1 MLSRH
6 LEVSLRLAMTLARQ
20 KSHEYL
26 TVEHLLLALLEN
38 NHAATTLKACGGDIS
53 TLRAELEAYINK
65 HTPTLDEDVEQSPQ
79 PTQSFDRIL
88 QRAIFHVQ
96 SIGGGRL
103 VEGSDILVSMF
114 SEHDTYA
121 VYLLKKQGVS
131 RLELTQYLSHGQDKA
146 DDGEAKSGISSDSRS
161 EKTSKDPLVD
171 FATNLNKRAAEGK
184 TDPLIGRASE
194 IERTAQVLCRR
205 RKNNPLLVGDPGV
218 GKTSIAEGLAWLI
231 INEKAPKPLNG
242 CVIYSLDIGSLI
254 AGTKYRGDFEKRMKS
269 LLDALRKKPNAILFI
284 DEIHMIIGAGSSMS
298 SNMDVS
304 NLIKPA
310 LANGELRCIGS
321 TTFSEY
327 RQVFE
332 KDHALSRR
340 FQKIDVKEPSIE
352 DSIDILRG
360 LKPRYEEFHNVSY
373 TDAALV
379 SAVKLSAKH
388 VHERFLPD
396 KAIDV
401 IDEAG
406 AYKRLGITPEI
417 ADTEAE
423 DALLTTLE
431 EETSSSKAK
440 SFEFAELSQ
449 DSDSAES
456 GPKSMHQAA
465 DDVDDSTNDDTSTSD
480 KVDVSKSDTSH
491 NSAEAHKSVTVIDVE
506 DIEAIVAKLARIPPK
521 SVSNDDKSLLEHL
534 DRDLKRLVFGQDEA
548 IDTLSDAIKLSRAG
562 LKSPDKPIGS
572 FMFAGPTG
580 VGKTEVSRQ
589 LANLLGVEL
598 VRFDMSEYME
608 AHTASRLIGA
618 PPGYVG
624 FDQGGLLTEKINQF
638 PHCVLLLDEIEKA
651 HPDVFNLLLQVMDH
665 GTLTDNNG
673 RVSSFKQ
680 VILIMTTNVGADSMS
695 RASMGFTHQ
704 DHSKDNSEALK
715 RVFTPEFR
723 NRLDAII
730 QFNPLDPSIV
740 VSVVDKFLVELQAQ
754 LDDKQVMLEIDDE
767 VRDYLAAKGYD
778 RLMGARPM
786 QRLIQDEIKKPLASM
801 ILFGDL
807 ADGGTVHVTLQ
818 TTEDESEQGSSTIST
833 DKADDNQPKAMDK
846 ATVNNREILLT
857 VVETHGSRNGDHSQ
871 SMPS

>member
-38 NHAATTLKACGGDIS
+38 THAANTLTACNANVS
-53 TLRAELEAYINK
+53 TLRTELEAYINK
-65 HTPTLDEDVEQSPQ
+65 HTPTVDAETEQSPQ

-121 VYLLKKQGVS
+121 VYLLKKQGIS
-131 RLELTQYLSHGQDKA
+131 RLELTQYLSHGQDKDEPSEPRA
-146 DDGEAKSGISSDSRS
+146 SMTGERRSAS
-161 EKTSKDPLVD
+161 EKTSKDPLVE
-171 FATNLNKRAAEGK
+171 FATNLNQRAAEGK

-194 IERTAQVLCRR
+194 IERAAQVLCRR
-205 RKNNPLLVGDPGV
+205 RKNNPLLVGEPGV

-231 INEKAPKPLNG
+231 INDKAPKPLNG

-269 LLDALRKKPNAILFI
+269 LLDALKNKPNAILFI

-321 TTFSEY
+321 TTFTEY

-340 FQKIDVKEPSIE
+340 FQKIDVKEPSVD

-360 LKPRYEEFHNVSY
+360 LKPRYEEFHNVEY
-373 TDAALV
+373 TDEALV
-379 SAVKLSAKH
+379 TAVQLSAKH
-388 VHERFLPD
+388 IHERFLPD

-406 AYKRLGITPEI
+406 AYKRLGVIPDADDIEAEESFI
-417 ADTEAE
+417 ADLEQDFDAQIDADTEGL
-423 DALLTTLE
+423 DGDL
-431 EETSSSKAK
+431 SSDDDNEMQDEANTAKANDRAKSSDESKAVK
-440 SFEFAELSQ
+440 AKKK
-449 DSDSAES
+449 
-456 GPKSMHQAA
+456 PPMK
-465 DDVDDSTNDDTSTSD
+465 
-480 KVDVSKSDTSH
+480 
-491 NSAEAHKSVTVIDVE
+491 IDVA

-521 SVSNDDKSLLEHL
+521 SVSSDDKSILEHL
-534 DRDLKRLVFGQDEA
+534 DRDLKHLVFGQDEA
-548 IDTLSDAIKLSRAG
+548 IETLADAIKLSRAG
-562 LKSPDKPIGS
+562 LKAPDKPIGS

-589 LANLLGVEL
+589 LAKLLGVEL

-624 FDQGGLLTEKINQF
+624 FDQGGLLTEKINQH

-673 RVSSFKQ
+673 RVAIFKQ
-680 VILIMTTNVGADSMS
+680 VIVIMTTNVGADSIS
-695 RASMGFTHQ
+695 RSSMGFTQQ
-704 DHSKDNSEALK
+704 DHSRDNTESLK

-730 QFNPLDPSIV
+730 QFNPLDTSVV
-740 VSVVDKFLVELQAQ
+740 VSVVDKFLVELQVQ
-754 LDDKQVMLEIDDE
+754 LDDKQVTLEIDDE
-767 VRDYLAAKGYD
+767 VRDYLANKGYD

-807 ADGGTVHVTLQ
+807 VNGGVVHLTL
-818 TTEDESEQGSSTIST
+818 EPEAGDE
-833 DKADDNQPKAMDK
+833 KDD
-846 ATVNNREILLT
+846 ATVKLDKNSNKSSDKGSADSRIILT
-857 VVETHGSRNGDHSQ
+857 VVETHEPHPDSESLA
-871 SMPS
+871 S

>member
-38 NHAATTLKACGGDIS
+38 TNAANTLTACNANVS
-53 TLRAELEAYINK
+53 TLRSELEAYINK
-65 HTPTLDEDVEQSPQ
+65 HTPTVDAETEQSPQ

-121 VYLLKKQGVS
+121 VYLLKKQGIS
-131 RLELTQYLSHGQDKA
+131 RLELTQYLSHGQDKDEPSEPRA
-146 DDGEAKSGISSDSRS
+146 SMTGERRSAS
-161 EKTSKDPLVD
+161 EKTSKDPLVE
-171 FATNLNKRAAEGK
+171 FATNLNQRAAEGK
-184 TDPLIGRASE
+184 TDPLIGRGPE
-194 IERTAQVLCRR
+194 IERAAQVLCRR
-205 RKNNPLLVGDPGV
+205 RKNNPLLVGEPGV

-231 INEKAPKPLNG
+231 INDKAPKPLNG

-269 LLDALRKKPNAILFI
+269 LLDALKKKPNAILFI

-321 TTFSEY
+321 TTFTEY

-340 FQKIDVKEPSIE
+340 FQKIDVKEPSVD

-360 LKPRYEEFHNVSY
+360 LKPRYEEFHNVEY
-373 TDAALV
+373 TDEALV
-379 SAVKLSAKH
+379 TAVQLSAKH
-388 VHERFLPD
+388 IHERFLPD

-406 AYKRLGITPEI
+406 AYKRLGIVADLDDIDAEESFI
-417 ADTEAE
+417 ADLEQDF
-423 DALLTTLE
+423 DAQIDADE
-431 EETSSSKAK
+431 EG
-440 SFEFAELSQ
+440 FE
-449 DSDSAES
+449 
-456 GPKSMHQAA
+456 G
-465 DDVDDSTNDDTSTSD
+465 VDDDSIDETGTVNEMQDEANAAKANDRAKADG
-480 KVDVSKSDTSH
+480 SK
-491 NSAEAHKSVTVIDVE
+491 KSNGKRAPIKIDVA

-521 SVSNDDKSLLEHL
+521 SVSSDDKSILQHL
-534 DRDLKRLVFGQDEA
+534 DRDLKHLVFGQDEA
-548 IDTLSDAIKLSRAG
+548 IETLADAIKLSRAG
-562 LKSPDKPIGS
+562 LKAPDKPIGS

-624 FDQGGLLTEKINQF
+624 YDQGGLLTEKINQH

-673 RVSSFKQ
+673 RVAIFKQ
-680 VILIMTTNVGADSMS
+680 VIVIMTTNVGADSIS
-695 RASMGFTHQ
+695 RSSMGFTQQ
-704 DHSKDNSEALK
+704 DHSRDNTEALK

-730 QFNPLDPSIV
+730 QFNPLDTSVV
-740 VSVVDKFLVELQAQ
+740 VSVVDKFLVELQVQ
-754 LDDKQVMLEIDDE
+754 LDDKQVTLEIDDE
-767 VRDYLAAKGYD
+767 VRDYLADKGYD

-807 ADGGTVHVTLQ
+807 VNGGVVHLTLEPEDAKDQDGNAVKLEKGS
-818 TTEDESEQGSSTIST
+818 DKGSSDSRI
-833 DKADDNQPKAMDK
+833 
-846 ATVNNREILLT
+846 ILT
-857 VVETHGSRNGDHSQ
+857 VVETHEPHPDSESLA
-871 SMPS
+871 S

>member
-38 NHAATTLKACGGDIS
+38 TNAANTLTACNANVS
-53 TLRAELEAYINK
+53 TLRSELEAYINK
-65 HTPTLDEDVEQSPQ
+65 HTPTVDADSEQSPQ

-121 VYLLKKQGVS
+121 VYLLKKQGIS
-131 RLELTQYLSHGQDKA
+131 RLELTQYLSHGQDKDEPSEPRA
-146 DDGEAKSGISSDSRS
+146 SMTGERRSAS
-161 EKTSKDPLVD
+161 EKTSKDPLVE
-171 FATNLNKRAAEGK
+171 FATNLNQRAAEGK
-184 TDPLIGRASE
+184 TDPLIGRGPE
-194 IERTAQVLCRR
+194 IERAAQVLCRR
-205 RKNNPLLVGDPGV
+205 RKNNPLLVGEPGV

-231 INEKAPKPLNG
+231 INDKAPKPLNG

-269 LLDALRKKPNAILFI
+269 LLDALKKKPNAILFI

-321 TTFSEY
+321 TTFTEY

-340 FQKIDVKEPSIE
+340 FQKIDVKEPSVD

-360 LKPRYEEFHNVSY
+360 LKPRYEEFHNVDY
-373 TDAALV
+373 TDEALV
-379 SAVKLSAKH
+379 TAVQLSAKH
-388 VHERFLPD
+388 IHERFLPD

-406 AYKRLGITPEI
+406 AYKRLGIVADLDDIDAEESFI
-417 ADTEAE
+417 ANLEQDF
-423 DALLTTLE
+423 DAQIDADE
-431 EETSSSKAK
+431 EGLGGGADDDSLDETSTANEMQEEANTAK
-440 SFEFAELSQ
+440 
-449 DSDSAES
+449 
-456 GPKSMHQAA
+456 A
-465 DDVDDSTNDDTSTSD
+465 DDKANG
-480 KVDVSKSDTSH
+480 SK
-491 NSAEAHKSVTVIDVE
+491 KSKGKRAPIKIDVA
-506 DIEAIVAKLARIPPK
+506 DIEAIIAKLARIPPK
-521 SVSNDDKSLLEHL
+521 SVSSDDKSILEHL
-534 DRDLKRLVFGQDEA
+534 DRDLKHLVFGQDEA
-548 IDTLSDAIKLSRAG
+548 IETLADAIKLSRAG
-562 LKSPDKPIGS
+562 LKAPDKPIGS

-624 FDQGGLLTEKINQF
+624 YDQGGLLTEKINQH

-673 RVSSFKQ
+673 RVAIFKQ
-680 VILIMTTNVGADSMS
+680 VIVIMTTNVGAESIS
-695 RASMGFTHQ
+695 RSSMGFTQQ
-704 DHSKDNSEALK
+704 DHSRDNTEALK

-730 QFNPLDPSIV
+730 QFNALDTSVV
-740 VSVVDKFLVELQAQ
+740 VSVVDKFLVELQVQ
-754 LDDKQVMLEIDDE
+754 LDDKQVTLEIDDE
-767 VRDYLAAKGYD
+767 VRDYLAEKGYD

-807 ADGGTVHVTLQ
+807 VNGGIVHLSLEPKEANEQDGDTVKLDKNGGKSSDKGSAD
-818 TTEDESEQGSSTIST
+818 SRI
-833 DKADDNQPKAMDK
+833 
-846 ATVNNREILLT
+846 ILT
-857 VVETHGSRNGDHSQ
+857 VVETHEPHPDSESLA
-871 SMPS
+871 S

>member
-38 NHAATTLKACGGDIS
+38 TNAANTLTACNANVS
-53 TLRAELEAYINK
+53 TLRSELEAYINK
-65 HTPTLDEDVEQSPQ
+65 HTPTVDADSEQSPQ

-121 VYLLKKQGVS
+121 VYLLKKQGIS
-131 RLELTQYLSHGQDKA
+131 RLELTQYLSHGQDKDEPSEPRA
-146 DDGEAKSGISSDSRS
+146 SMTGERRSAS
-161 EKTSKDPLVD
+161 EKTSKDPLVE
-171 FATNLNKRAAEGK
+171 FATNLNQRAAEGK
-184 TDPLIGRASE
+184 TDPLIGRGPE
-194 IERTAQVLCRR
+194 IERAAQVLCRR
-205 RKNNPLLVGDPGV
+205 RKNNPLLVGEPGV

-231 INEKAPKPLNG
+231 INDKAPKPLNG

-269 LLDALRKKPNAILFI
+269 LLDALKKKPNAILFI

-321 TTFSEY
+321 TTFTEY

-340 FQKIDVKEPSIE
+340 FQKIDVKEPSVD

-360 LKPRYEEFHNVSY
+360 LKPRYEEFHNVEY
-373 TDAALV
+373 TDEALV
-379 SAVKLSAKH
+379 TAVQLSAKH
-388 VHERFLPD
+388 IHERFLPD

-406 AYKRLGITPEI
+406 AYKRLGIVADLDDIDAEESFI
-417 ADTEAE
+417 ANLEQDF
-423 DALLTTLE
+423 DAQIDADE
-431 EETSSSKAK
+431 EG
-440 SFEFAELSQ
+440 LGG
-449 DSDSAES
+449 D
-456 GPKSMHQAA
+456 A
-465 DDVDDSTNDDTSTSD
+465 DDDSLDETRTANEMQEEANTAKADDKANG
-480 KVDVSKSDTSH
+480 SK
-491 NSAEAHKSVTVIDVE
+491 KSKGKRAPIKIDVA
-506 DIEAIVAKLARIPPK
+506 DIEAIIAKLARIPPK
-521 SVSNDDKSLLEHL
+521 SVSSDDKSILEHL
-534 DRDLKRLVFGQDEA
+534 DRDLKHLVFGQDEA
-548 IDTLSDAIKLSRAG
+548 IETLADAIKLSRAG
-562 LKSPDKPIGS
+562 LKAPDKPIGS
-572 FMFAGPTG
+572 FMFAGPKG

-624 FDQGGLLTEKINQF
+624 YDQGGLLTEKINQH

-673 RVSSFKQ
+673 RVAIFKQ
-680 VILIMTTNVGADSMS
+680 VIVIMTTNVGAESIS
-695 RASMGFTHQ
+695 RSSMGFTQQ
-704 DHSKDNSEALK
+704 DHSRDNTEALK

-730 QFNPLDPSIV
+730 QFNALDTSVV
-740 VSVVDKFLVELQAQ
+740 VSVVDKFLVELQVQ
-754 LDDKQVMLEIDDE
+754 LDDKQVTLEIDDE
-767 VRDYLAAKGYD
+767 VRDYLAEKGYD

-807 ADGGTVHVTLQ
+807 VNGGIVHLSLEPKEANEQDDDTVKLDKNGGKSSDKGSAD
-818 TTEDESEQGSSTIST
+818 SRI
-833 DKADDNQPKAMDK
+833 
-846 ATVNNREILLT
+846 ILT
-857 VVETHGSRNGDHSQ
+857 VVETHEPHPDSESLA
-871 SMPS
+871 S

>member
-38 NHAATTLKACGGDIS
+38 THAANTLTACNANVS
-53 TLRAELEAYINK
+53 TLRTELEAYINK
-65 HTPTLDEDVEQSPQ
+65 HTPTVDADTEQSPQ

-121 VYLLKKQGVS
+121 VYLLKKQGIS
-131 RLELTQYLSHGQDKA
+131 RLELTQYLSHGQDKDEPSEPRA
-146 DDGEAKSGISSDSRS
+146 SMTGERRSAS
-161 EKTSKDPLVD
+161 EKTSKDPLVE
-171 FATNLNKRAAEGK
+171 FATNLNQRAAEGK
-184 TDPLIGRASE
+184 TDPLIGRGPE
-194 IERTAQVLCRR
+194 IERAAQVLCRR
-205 RKNNPLLVGDPGV
+205 RKNNPLLVGEPGV

-231 INEKAPKPLNG
+231 INDKAPKPLNG

-269 LLDALRKKPNAILFI
+269 LLDALKKKPNAILFI

-321 TTFSEY
+321 TTFTEY

-340 FQKIDVKEPSIE
+340 FQKIDVKEPSV
-352 DSIDILRG
+352 DDTIDILRG
-360 LKPRYEEFHNVSY
+360 LKPRYEEFHNVEY
-373 TDAALV
+373 TDEALV
-379 SAVKLSAKH
+379 TAVQLSAKH
-388 VHERFLPD
+388 IHERFLPD

-406 AYKRLGITPEI
+406 AYKRLGVIPDADDIDAEEIFI
-417 ADTEAE
+417 ADIEQDFDAQIDADVEGLDGDTYSDSEMQDEAE
-423 DALLTTLE
+423 TAKANDR
-431 EETSSSKAK
+431 AK
-440 SFEFAELSQ
+440 SFSE
-449 DSDSAES
+449 
-456 GPKSMHQAA
+456 
-465 DDVDDSTNDDTSTSD
+465 
-480 KVDVSKSDTSH
+480 SKS
-491 NSAEAHKSVTVIDVE
+491 AKAKKKPPMKIDVA

-521 SVSNDDKSLLEHL
+521 SVSSDDKSILQHL
-534 DRDLKRLVFGQDEA
+534 DRDLKHLVFGQDEA
-548 IDTLSDAIKLSRAG
+548 IETLADAIKLSRAG
-562 LKSPDKPIGS
+562 LKAPDKPIGS

-624 FDQGGLLTEKINQF
+624 YDQGGLLTEKINQH

-673 RVSSFKQ
+673 RVAIFKQ
-680 VILIMTTNVGADSMS
+680 VIVIMTTNVGADSIS
-695 RASMGFTHQ
+695 RSSMGFTQQ
-704 DHSKDNSEALK
+704 DHSRDNTESLK

-730 QFNPLDPSIV
+730 QFNPLDTSVV
-740 VSVVDKFLVELQAQ
+740 VSVVDKFLVELQVQ
-754 LDDKQVMLEIDDE
+754 LDDKQVTLEIDDE
-767 VRDYLAAKGYD
+767 VRDYLAHKGYD

-786 QRLIQDEIKKPLASM
+786 QRLIQDEIKKSLASM

-807 ADGGTVHVTLQ
+807 VNGGVVHLTLEPEANDEQDGDSVKLDKYSGKT
-818 TTEDESEQGSSTIST
+818 DYKST
-833 DKADDNQPKAMDK
+833 DKGSADS
-846 ATVNNREILLT
+846 RIILT
-857 VVETHGSRNGDHSQ
+857 VVETHEPHPDSESLA
-871 SMPS
+871 S

>member
-38 NHAATTLKACGGDIS
+38 THAANTLTACNANVS
-53 TLRAELEAYINK
+53 NLRSELEAYINK
-65 HTPTLDEDVEQSPQ
+65 HTPTVDADTEQSPQ

-121 VYLLKKQGVS
+121 VYLLKKQGIS
-131 RLELTQYLSHGQDKA
+131 RLELTQYLSHGQDKDEPA
-146 DDGEAKSGISSDSRS
+146 EPRASVTGERRSAS
-161 EKTSKDPLVD
+161 EKTSKDPLVE
-171 FATNLNKRAAEGK
+171 FASNLNQRAAEGK
-184 TDPLIGRASE
+184 TDPLIGRGPE
-194 IERTAQVLCRR
+194 IERAAQVLCRR
-205 RKNNPLLVGDPGV
+205 RKNNPLLVGEPGV

-231 INEKAPKPLNG
+231 INDKAPKPLNG

-269 LLDALRKKPNAILFI
+269 LLDALKNKPNAILFI

-310 LANGELRCIGS
+310 LANGELRCVGS
-321 TTFSEY
+321 TTFTEY

-340 FQKIDVKEPSIE
+340 FQKIDVKEPSIDE
-352 DSIDILRG
+352 SIDILRG
-360 LKPRYEEFHNVSY
+360 LKPRYEEFHNVEY
-373 TDAALV
+373 TDAALI
-379 SAVKLSAKH
+379 SAVQLSSKH
-388 VHERFLPD
+388 IHERFLPD

-406 AYKRLGITPEI
+406 AYKRLGVIPDADDINAEEGLI
-417 ADTEAE
+417 AGLEQDFDEQIYSDINELDDTDNEMQDEAAAAKAS
-423 DALLTTLE
+423 DK
-431 EETSSSKAK
+431 SKADNLQK
-440 SFEFAELSQ
+440 
-449 DSDSAES
+449 
-456 GPKSMHQAA
+456 PKKKKPPM
-465 DDVDDSTNDDTSTSD
+465 
-480 KVDVSKSDTSH
+480 K
-491 NSAEAHKSVTVIDVE
+491 IDVA

-521 SVSNDDKSLLEHL
+521 SISSDDKSVLEHL

-548 IDTLSDAIKLSRAG
+548 IATLADAIKLSRAG
-562 LKSPDKPIGS
+562 LKAPEKPIGS

-589 LANLLGVEL
+589 LASLLGVEL

-624 FDQGGLLTEKINQF
+624 FDQGGLLTEKINQH
-638 PHCVLLLDEIEKA
+638 PHCVLLFDEIEKA

-673 RVSSFKQ
+673 RVASFKQ
-680 VILIMTTNVGADSMS
+680 VIVIMTTNVGADSIS
-695 RASMGFTHQ
+695 RSSMGFTQQ
-704 DHSKDNSEALK
+704 DHSRDNNESLK
-715 RVFTPEFR
+715 RVFSPEFR

-730 QFNPLDPSIV
+730 QFNPLDTSIV
-740 VSVVDKFLVELQAQ
+740 ISVVDKFLVELQVQ
-754 LDDKQVMLEIDDE
+754 LDDKQVTLEIDDE
-767 VRDYLAAKGYD
+767 VRDYLAEKGYD

-786 QRLIQDEIKKPLASM
+786 QRLIQDEIKKPLAGM

-807 ADGGTVHVTLQ
+807 VNGGVVHLTLEPKEDNTDGISIEKTTAASAQRSNMQSDKGSAD
-818 TTEDESEQGSSTIST
+818 SRI
-833 DKADDNQPKAMDK
+833 
-846 ATVNNREILLT
+846 ILT
-857 VVETHGSRNGDHSQ
+857 VVETYEPRSDSE
-871 SMPS
+871 SVAS

>member
-38 NHAATTLKACGGDIS
+38 THAANTLTACNANVS
-53 TLRAELEAYINK
+53 TLRTELEAYINK
-65 HTPTLDEDVEQSPQ
+65 HTPTVDADTEQSPQ

-121 VYLLKKQGVS
+121 VYLLKKQGIS
-131 RLELTQYLSHGQDKA
+131 RLELTQYLSHGQDKDERSEPRA
-146 DDGEAKSGISSDSRS
+146 SMTGERRSVS
-161 EKTSKDPLVD
+161 EKTSKDPLVE
-171 FATNLNKRAAEGK
+171 FATNLNQRAAEGK

-194 IERTAQVLCRR
+194 IERAAQVLCRR
-205 RKNNPLLVGDPGV
+205 RKNNPLLVGEPGV

-231 INEKAPKPLNG
+231 INDRAPKPLNG

-269 LLDALRKKPNAILFI
+269 LLDALKKKPNAILFI

-321 TTFSEY
+321 TTFTEY

-340 FQKIDVKEPSIE
+340 FQKIDVKEPSVD

-360 LKPRYEEFHNVSY
+360 LKPRYEEFHNVEY
-373 TDAALV
+373 TDEALV
-379 SAVKLSAKH
+379 SAVQLSAKH
-388 VHERFLPD
+388 IHERFLPD

-406 AYKRLGITPEI
+406 AYKRLGVIPDAADIDAEESFI
-417 ADTEAE
+417 ADIEQ
-423 DALLTTLE
+423 D
-431 EETSSSKAK
+431 
-440 SFEFAELSQ
+440 FDSQ
-449 DSDSAES
+449 IDSDE
-456 GPKSMHQAA
+456 GFDTDNEGVDNEMKSEA
-465 DDVDDSTNDDTSTSD
+465 DTAKANDRAQSSD
-480 KVDVSKSDTSH
+480 KIKTSKS
-491 NSAEAHKSVTVIDVE
+491 KKKPPIKIDVA
-506 DIEAIVAKLARIPPK
+506 DIEAIIAKLARIPPK
-521 SVSNDDKSLLEHL
+521 SVSSDDKSILEHL
-534 DRDLKRLVFGQDEA
+534 DRDLKHLVFGQDEA
-548 IDTLSDAIKLSRAG
+548 IETLADAIKLSRAG
-562 LKSPDKPIGS
+562 LKAPDKPIGS

-624 FDQGGLLTEKINQF
+624 YDQGGLLTEKINQY

-673 RVSSFKQ
+673 RVAIFKQ
-680 VILIMTTNVGADSMS
+680 VIVIMTTNVGADSIS
-695 RASMGFTHQ
+695 RSSMGFTQQ
-704 DHSKDNSEALK
+704 DHSRDNTEALK

-730 QFNPLDPSIV
+730 QFNPLDTSVV
-740 VSVVDKFLVELQAQ
+740 VSVVDKFLVELQVQ
-754 LDDKQVMLEIDDE
+754 LDDKQVTLEIDDE
-767 VRDYLAAKGYD
+767 VRDYLANKGYD

-807 ADGGTVHVTLQ
+807 VNGGVVHLTLEPEA
-818 TTEDESEQGSSTIST
+818 TDSKDEAAVKLSKNSDKGSASSRI
-833 DKADDNQPKAMDK
+833 
-846 ATVNNREILLT
+846 VLT
-857 VVETHGSRNGDHSQ
+857 VVETHEPHPDSESLA
-871 SMPS
+871 S

>member
-38 NHAATTLKACGGDIS
+38 TNAANTLTACNANVS
-53 TLRAELEAYINK
+53 TLRSELEAYINK
-65 HTPTLDEDVEQSPQ
+65 HTPTVDADSEQSPQ

-121 VYLLKKQGVS
+121 VYLLKKQGIS
-131 RLELTQYLSHGQDKA
+131 RLELTQYLSHGQDKDEPSEPRA
-146 DDGEAKSGISSDSRS
+146 SMTGERRSAS
-161 EKTSKDPLVD
+161 EKTSKDPPVD
-171 FATNLNKRAAEGK
+171 SATNQNQRAAEGK
-184 TDPLIGRASE
+184 TDPLIGRGPE
-194 IERTAQVLCRR
+194 IERAAQVLCRR
-205 RKNNPLLVGDPGV
+205 RKNNPLLVGEPGV

-231 INEKAPKPLNG
+231 INDKAPKPLNG

-269 LLDALRKKPNAILFI
+269 LLDALKKKPNAILFI

-321 TTFSEY
+321 TTFTEY

-340 FQKIDVKEPSIE
+340 FQKIDVKEPSVD

-360 LKPRYEEFHNVSY
+360 LKPRYEEFHNVEY
-373 TDAALV
+373 TDEALV
-379 SAVKLSAKH
+379 TAVQLSAKH
-388 VHERFLPD
+388 IHERFLPD

-406 AYKRLGITPEI
+406 AYKRLGIVADLDDIDAEESFI
-417 ADTEAE
+417 ANLEQDF
-423 DALLTTLE
+423 DAQIDADE
-431 EETSSSKAK
+431 EGLGGDADDDSLDETSTANEMQEEANMAKANDKANGSKK
-440 SFEFAELSQ
+440 SKGKRA
-449 DSDSAES
+449 
-456 GPKSMHQAA
+456 PIK
-465 DDVDDSTNDDTSTSD
+465 
-480 KVDVSKSDTSH
+480 
-491 NSAEAHKSVTVIDVE
+491 IDVA
-506 DIEAIVAKLARIPPK
+506 DIEAIIAKLARIPPK
-521 SVSNDDKSLLEHL
+521 SVSSDDKSILEHL
-534 DRDLKRLVFGQDEA
+534 DRDLKHLVFGQDEA
-548 IDTLSDAIKLSRAG
+548 IETLADAIKLSRAG
-562 LKSPDKPIGS
+562 LKAPDKPIGS

-624 FDQGGLLTEKINQF
+624 YDQGGLLTEKINQH
-638 PHCVLLLDEIEKA
+638 PHCLLLLDEIEKA

-673 RVSSFKQ
+673 RVAIFKQ
-680 VILIMTTNVGADSMS
+680 VIVIMTTNVGAESIS
-695 RASMGFTHQ
+695 RSSMGFTQQ
-704 DHSKDNSEALK
+704 DHSRDNTEALK

-730 QFNPLDPSIV
+730 QFNALDTSVV
-740 VSVVDKFLVELQAQ
+740 VSVVDKFLVELQVQ
-754 LDDKQVMLEIDDE
+754 LDDKQVTLEIDDE
-767 VRDYLAAKGYD
+767 VRDYLAEKGYD

-807 ADGGTVHVTLQ
+807 VNGGIVHLSLEPKEANEQDDDTVKLDKNGGKSSDKGSAD
-818 TTEDESEQGSSTIST
+818 SRI
-833 DKADDNQPKAMDK
+833 
-846 ATVNNREILLT
+846 ILT
-857 VVETHGSRNGDHSQ
+857 VVETHEPHPDSESLA
-871 SMPS
+871 S

>member
-38 NHAATTLKACGGDIS
+38 THAANTLTACNANVS
-53 TLRAELEAYINK
+53 TLRTELEAYINK
-65 HTPTLDEDVEQSPQ
+65 HTPTVDADTEQSPQ

-121 VYLLKKQGVS
+121 VYLLKKQGIS
-131 RLELTQYLSHGQDKA
+131 RLELTQYLSHGQDKEEPSEPRA
-146 DDGEAKSGISSDSRS
+146 SMTGERRGAS
-161 EKTSKDPLVD
+161 EKTSKDPLVEY
-171 FATNLNKRAAEGK
+171 ATNLNQRAAEGK

-194 IERTAQVLCRR
+194 IERAAQVLCRR
-205 RKNNPLLVGDPGV
+205 RKNNPLLVGEPGV

-231 INEKAPKPLNG
+231 INDKAPKPLNG

-269 LLDALRKKPNAILFI
+269 LLDALKKKPNAILFI

-321 TTFSEY
+321 TTFTEY

-340 FQKIDVKEPSIE
+340 FQKIDVKEPSVD

-360 LKPRYEEFHNVSY
+360 LKLRYEEFHNVEY
-373 TDAALV
+373 TDEALV
-379 SAVKLSAKH
+379 TAVQLSAKH
-388 VHERFLPD
+388 IHERFLPD

-406 AYKRLGITPEI
+406 AYKRLGVIP
-417 ADTEAE
+417 
-423 DALLTTLE
+423 
-431 EETSSSKAK
+431 
-440 SFEFAELSQ
+440 
-449 DSDSAES
+449 
-456 GPKSMHQAA
+456 
-465 DDVDDSTNDDTSTSD
+465 DVDDIEAEESFIADIEQDFDAQIDADEDLDNDTDNDAVDNEMQDEADTAKANDRAKSSD
-480 KVDVSKSDTSH
+480 DAKAVKG
-491 NSAEAHKSVTVIDVE
+491 KKKPPMKIDVA

-521 SVSNDDKSLLEHL
+521 SVSSDDKSILEHL
-534 DRDLKRLVFGQDEA
+534 DRDLKHLVFGQDEA
-548 IDTLSDAIKLSRAG
+548 IETLADAIKLSRAG
-562 LKSPDKPIGS
+562 LKAPDKPIGS

-624 FDQGGLLTEKINQF
+624 YDQGGLLTEKINQH

-673 RVSSFKQ
+673 RVAIFKQ
-680 VILIMTTNVGADSMS
+680 VIVIMTTNVGADSIS
-695 RASMGFTHQ
+695 RSSMGFTQQ
-704 DHSKDNSEALK
+704 DHSRDNTESLK

-730 QFNPLDPSIV
+730 QFNPLDTSVV
-740 VSVVDKFLVELQAQ
+740 VSVVDKFLVELQVQ
-754 LDDKQVMLEIDDE
+754 LDDKQVTLEIDDD
-767 VRDYLAAKGYD
+767 VRDYLAEKGYD

-807 ADGGTVHVTLQ
+807 VNGGVVHLTLEPEASDSKDDATVSLNKSSSKSS
-818 TTEDESEQGSSTIST
+818 DKGSSDSRI
-833 DKADDNQPKAMDK
+833 
-846 ATVNNREILLT
+846 VLT
-857 VVETHGSRNGDHSQ
+857 VVETHAPHPDSESLA
-871 SMPS
+871 S

>member
-38 NHAATTLKACGGDIS
+38 THAANTLTACNANIAS
-53 TLRAELEAYINK
+53 LRTELESYINK
-65 HTPTLDEDVEQSPQ
+65 HTPTVDIDTEQSPQ

-121 VYLLKKQGVS
+121 VYLLKKQGIS
-131 RLELTQYLSHGQDKA
+131 RLELTQYLSHGQDKDEPSESRA
-146 DDGEAKSGISSDSRS
+146 SMTGERRNMS
-161 EKTSKDPLVD
+161 EKTSKDPLVE
-171 FATNLNKRAAEGK
+171 FASNLNQRAAEGK
-184 TDPLIGRASE
+184 TDPLIGRGPE
-194 IERTAQVLCRR
+194 IERAAQVLCRR
-205 RKNNPLLVGDPGV
+205 RKNNPLLVGEPGV

-231 INEKAPKPLNG
+231 INDKAPKPLSG
-242 CVIYSLDIGSLI
+242 CVIYSLDIGALI

-269 LLDALRKKPNAILFI
+269 LLEALKNKPNAILFI

-310 LANGELRCIGS
+310 LANGELRCVGS
-321 TTFSEY
+321 TTFTEY

-340 FQKIDVKEPSIE
+340 FQKIDVKEPSIDE
-352 DSIDILRG
+352 SIDILRG
-360 LKPRYEEFHNVSY
+360 LKPRYEEFHNVEY
-373 TDAALV
+373 TDDALI
-379 SAVKLSAKH
+379 SAVQLSSKH
-388 VHERFLPD
+388 IHERFLPD

-406 AYKRLGITPEI
+406 AYKRLGIIPDADDINAEDSLI
-417 ADTEAE
+417 ADLEHALEADDIDSDTDNE
-423 DALLTTLE
+423 MQQEAAAKADDESNSDEAPK
-431 EETSSSKAK
+431 KAK
-440 SFEFAELSQ
+440 Q
-449 DSDSAES
+449 KK
-456 GPKSMHQAA
+456 PPMK
-465 DDVDDSTNDDTSTSD
+465 
-480 KVDVSKSDTSH
+480 
-491 NSAEAHKSVTVIDVE
+491 IDVA
-506 DIEAIVAKLARIPPK
+506 DIEAIIAKLARIPPK
-521 SVSNDDKSLLEHL
+521 SVSSDDKGVLEHL

-548 IDTLSDAIKLSRAG
+548 IATLADAIKLSRAG
-562 LKSPDKPIGS
+562 LKAPEKPIGS

-589 LANLLGVEL
+589 LASLLGVEL

-624 FDQGGLLTEKINQF
+624 YDQGGLLTEKINQH
-638 PHCVLLLDEIEKA
+638 PHCVLLFDEIEKA

-673 RVSSFKQ
+673 RIASFKQ
-680 VILIMTTNVGADSMS
+680 VIIIMTTNVGAESIS
-695 RASMGFTHQ
+695 RSSMGFTEQ
-704 DHSKDNSEALK
+704 DHSRDNNESLK
-715 RVFTPEFR
+715 RVFSPEFR

-730 QFNPLDPSIV
+730 QFNPLDTSIV
-740 VSVVDKFLVELQAQ
+740 VSVVDKFLVELQVQ
-754 LDDKQVMLEIDDE
+754 LDDKQVTLEIDDD
-767 VRDYLAAKGYD
+767 VREYLADKGYD

-786 QRLIQDEIKKPLASM
+786 QRLIQDEIKKPLANM

-807 ADGGTVHVTLQ
+807 VHGGVVHLTLEP
-818 TTEDESEQGSSTIST
+818 TDTDTDSVSIDKAASSTSVTTTT
-833 DKADDNQPKAMDK
+833 DKGSADS
-846 ATVNNREILLT
+846 RIILT
-857 VVETHGSRNGDHSQ
+857 VVETHEPHPDSESLA
-871 SMPS
+871 S

>member
-38 NHAATTLKACGGDIS
+38 TNAANTLTACNANVS
-53 TLRAELEAYINK
+53 TLRSELEAYINK
-65 HTPTLDEDVEQSPQ
+65 HTPTVDPDTEQSPQ

-121 VYLLKKQGVS
+121 VYLLKKQGIS
-131 RLELTQYLSHGQDKA
+131 RLELTQYLSHGQDKDEPSEPRA
-146 DDGEAKSGISSDSRS
+146 SMTGERRSAS
-161 EKTSKDPLVD
+161 EKTSKDPLVE
-171 FATNLNKRAAEGK
+171 FATNLNQRAAEGK
-184 TDPLIGRASE
+184 TDPLIGRGPE
-194 IERTAQVLCRR
+194 IERAAQVLCRR
-205 RKNNPLLVGDPGV
+205 RKNNPLLVGEPGV

-231 INEKAPKPLNG
+231 INDKAPKPLNG

-269 LLDALRKKPNAILFI
+269 LLDALKKKPNAILFI

-310 LANGELRCIGS
+310 LSNGELRCIGS
-321 TTFSEY
+321 TTFTEY

-340 FQKIDVKEPSIE
+340 FQKIDVKEPSV
-352 DSIDILRG
+352 DDTIDILRG
-360 LKPRYEEFHNVSY
+360 LKTRYEEFHNVEY
-373 TDAALV
+373 TDEALV
-379 SAVKLSAKH
+379 TAVQLSAKH
-388 VHERFLPD
+388 IHERFLPD

-406 AYKRLGITPEI
+406 AYKRLGIVADLDDIDAEESFI
-417 ADTEAE
+417 ADLEQDF
-423 DALLTTLE
+423 DAQIDADE
-431 EETSSSKAK
+431 EG
-440 SFEFAELSQ
+440 L
-449 DSDSAES
+449 D
-456 GPKSMHQAA
+456 A
-465 DDVDDSTNDDTSTSD
+465 DNDDIDD
-480 KVDVSKSDTSH
+480 KDTFNEMQDEVKVAKANDRANAEGSK
-491 NSAEAHKSVTVIDVE
+491 KSKVKRAPIKIDVA

-521 SVSNDDKSLLEHL
+521 SVSSDDKSILQHL
-534 DRDLKRLVFGQDEA
+534 DRDLKHLVFGQDEA
-548 IDTLSDAIKLSRAG
+548 IATLADAIKLSRAG
-562 LKSPDKPIGS
+562 LKAPDKPIGS

-624 FDQGGLLTEKINQF
+624 FDQGGLLTEKINQH
-638 PHCVLLLDEIEKA
+638 PHCVLLFDEIEKA

-673 RVSSFKQ
+673 RVAIFKQ
-680 VILIMTTNVGADSMS
+680 VIVIMTTNVGADSIS
-695 RASMGFTHQ
+695 RSSMGFTQQ
-704 DHSKDNSEALK
+704 DHSRDNTESLK

-730 QFNPLDPSIV
+730 QFNPLDTSVV
-740 VSVVDKFLVELQAQ
+740 VSVVDKFLVELQVQ
-754 LDDKQVMLEIDDE
+754 LDDKQVTLEIDDE
-767 VRDYLAAKGYD
+767 VRDYLADKGYD

-786 QRLIQDEIKKPLASM
+786 QRLIQDEIKKPLAGM

-807 ADGGTVHVTLQ
+807 VNGGVVHLTLEPEDAKDKDGNSVKLEKSSSKGSDKGSAD
-818 TTEDESEQGSSTIST
+818 SRI
-833 DKADDNQPKAMDK
+833 
-846 ATVNNREILLT
+846 ILT
-857 VVETHGSRNGDHSQ
+857 VVETHEPHPDSESLA
-871 SMPS
+871 S

>member
-38 NHAATTLKACGGDIS
+38 TNAANTLTACNANVS
-53 TLRAELEAYINK
+53 TLRSELEAYVNK
-65 HTPTLDEDVEQSPQ
+65 HTPTVDADSEQSPQ

-121 VYLLKKQGVS
+121 VYLLKKQGIS
-131 RLELTQYLSHGQDKA
+131 RLELTQYLSHGQDKDEPSEPRA
-146 DDGEAKSGISSDSRS
+146 SMTGERRSAS
-161 EKTSKDPLVD
+161 EKTSKDPLVE
-171 FATNLNKRAAEGK
+171 FATNLNQRAAEGK
-184 TDPLIGRASE
+184 TDPLIGRGPE
-194 IERTAQVLCRR
+194 IERAAQVLCRR
-205 RKNNPLLVGDPGV
+205 RKNNPLLVGEPGV

-231 INEKAPKPLNG
+231 INDKAPKPLNG

-269 LLDALRKKPNAILFI
+269 LLDALKKKPNAILFI

-321 TTFSEY
+321 TTFTEY

-340 FQKIDVKEPSIE
+340 FQKIDVKEPSVD

-360 LKPRYEEFHNVSY
+360 LKPRYEEFHNVEY
-373 TDAALV
+373 TDEALV
-379 SAVKLSAKH
+379 TAVQLSAKH
-388 VHERFLPD
+388 IHERFLPD

-406 AYKRLGITPEI
+406 AYKRLGIVADLDDIDAEESFI
-417 ADTEAE
+417 ANLEQDF
-423 DALLTTLE
+423 DAQIDADE
-431 EETSSSKAK
+431 EG
-440 SFEFAELSQ
+440 LGG
-449 DSDSAES
+449 D
-456 GPKSMHQAA
+456 A
-465 DDVDDSTNDDTSTSD
+465 DDDSLDETRTANEMQEEANMAKAND
-480 KVDVSKSDTSH
+480 KANGSK
-491 NSAEAHKSVTVIDVE
+491 KSKGKRAPIKIDVA
-506 DIEAIVAKLARIPPK
+506 DIEAIIAKLARIPPK
-521 SVSNDDKSLLEHL
+521 SVSSDDKSILEHL
-534 DRDLKRLVFGQDEA
+534 DRDLKHLVFGQDEA
-548 IDTLSDAIKLSRAG
+548 IETLADAIKLSRAG
-562 LKSPDKPIGS
+562 LKAPNKPIGS

-608 AHTASRLIGA
+608 EHTASRLIGA

-624 FDQGGLLTEKINQF
+624 YDQGGLLTEKINQH

-673 RVSSFKQ
+673 RVAIFKQ
-680 VILIMTTNVGADSMS
+680 VIVIMTTNVGAESIS
-695 RASMGFTHQ
+695 RSSMGFTQQ
-704 DHSKDNSEALK
+704 DHSRDNTEALK

-730 QFNPLDPSIV
+730 QFNALDTSVV
-740 VSVVDKFLVELQAQ
+740 VSVVDKFLVELQVQ
-754 LDDKQVMLEIDDE
+754 LDDKQVTLEIDDE
-767 VRDYLAAKGYD
+767 VRDYLAEKGYD

-807 ADGGTVHVTLQ
+807 VNGGIVHLSLEPKEANEQDGDTVKLDKNGGKSSDKGSAD
-818 TTEDESEQGSSTIST
+818 SRI
-833 DKADDNQPKAMDK
+833 
-846 ATVNNREILLT
+846 ILT
-857 VVETHGSRNGDHSQ
+857 VVETHEPHPDSESLA
-871 SMPS
+871 S

>member
-38 NHAATTLKACGGDIS
+38 NNAATTLKACGADIAS
-53 TLRAELEAYINK
+53 LRSDLEAYIEK
-65 HTPTLDEDVEQSPQ
+65 HTPTLDADLEQTPQ
-79 PTQSFDRIL
+79 ATQSFDRIL

-96 SIGGGRL
+96 SIGSGRL
-103 VEGSDILVSMF
+103 VQGSDILVSMF

-131 RLELTQYLSHGQDKA
+131 RLELTQYLSHGNEGDETR
-146 DDGEAKSGISSDSRS
+146 DSGSDSESGDAKGARL
-161 EKTSKDPLVD
+161 KKDPLTE
-171 FATNLNKRAAEGK
+171 FAQNLNKRAAEGK
-184 TDPLIGRASE
+184 TDPLIGRSTE
-194 IERTAQVLCRR
+194 IERAAQVLCRR

-231 INEKAPKPLNG
+231 INNKAPKPLQG

-254 AGTKYRGDFEKRMKS
+254 AGTKYRGDFEKRMKA
-269 LLDALRKKPNAILFI
+269 LLDALKAKPNAILFI

-321 TTFSEY
+321 TTFTEY

-340 FQKIDVKEPSIE
+340 FQKIDINEPSID
-352 DSIDILRG
+352 DSIEILRG
-360 LKPRYEEFHNVSY
+360 LKPRYEEFHNVEY

-388 VHERFLPD
+388 IHERFLPD

-406 AYKRLGITPEI
+406 AYKRLGITPEADQVEDENQLI
-417 ADTEAE
+417 DEINNTDNTDYEAQIEADESELEHDADTDFDNEDELGVDIRAE
-423 DALLTTLE
+423 DNAATE
-431 EETSSSKAK
+431 A
-440 SFEFAELSQ
+440 
-449 DSDSAES
+449 SDSSEE
-456 GPKSMHQAA
+456 G
-465 DDVDDSTNDDTSTSD
+465 D
-480 KVDVSKSDTSH
+480 KDRP
-491 NSAEAHKSVTVIDVE
+491 APTVIDVE
-506 DIEAIVAKLARIPPK
+506 DIEAIISKLARIPPK
-521 SVSNDDKSLLEHL
+521 SVSNDDKSLLQYLE
-534 DRDLKRLVFGQDEA
+534 RDLNRLVFGQDEA
-548 IDTLSDAIKLSRAG
+548 IKTLSDAIKLSRAG
-562 LKSPDKPIGS
+562 LKSSDKPIGS

-580 VGKTEVSRQ
+580 VGKTEVSKQ
-589 LANLLGVEL
+589 LANLMGIEL

-624 FDQGGLLTEKINQF
+624 FDQGGLLTEKINQH

-665 GTLTDNNG
+665 GSLTDNNG
-673 RVSSFKQ
+673 RVASFKQ
-680 VILIMTTNVGADSMS
+680 VILIMTTNVGADSIS
-695 RASMGFTHQ
+695 RASMGFTKQ
-704 DHSKDNSEALK
+704 DHSKDNTEAMN

-740 VSVVDKFLVELQAQ
+740 ISVVDKFLVELQAQ
-754 LDDKQVMLEIDDE
+754 LDDKQVVLEIDDA
-767 VRDYLAAKGYD
+767 VREYLAEKGYD

-786 QRLIQDEIKKPLASM
+786 QRLIQNEIKKPLANM
-801 ILFGDL
+801 VLFGDL
-807 ADGGTVHVTLQ
+807 SEGGAVHVTLS
-818 TTEDESEQGSSTIST
+818 DEPFESPVDSD
-833 DKADDNQPKAMDK
+833 DKAA
-846 ATVNNREILLT
+846 AEGSRILLT
-857 VVETHGSRNGDHSQ
+857 VVEQHGQRGVEYAEG
-871 SMPS
+871 

>member
-38 NHAATTLKACGGDIS
+38 TNAANTLTACNANVS
-53 TLRAELEAYINK
+53 TLRSELEAYINK
-65 HTPTLDEDVEQSPQ
+65 HTPTVDADSEQSPQ

-121 VYLLKKQGVS
+121 VYLLKKQGIS
-131 RLELTQYLSHGQDKA
+131 RLELTQYLSHGQDKDEPSEPRA
-146 DDGEAKSGISSDSRS
+146 SMTGERRSAS
-161 EKTSKDPLVD
+161 EKTSKDPLVE
-171 FATNLNKRAAEGK
+171 FATNLNQRAAEGK
-184 TDPLIGRASE
+184 TDPLIGRGLE
-194 IERTAQVLCRR
+194 IERAAQVLCRR
-205 RKNNPLLVGDPGV
+205 RKNNPLLVGEPGV

-231 INEKAPKPLNG
+231 INDKAPKPLNG

-269 LLDALRKKPNAILFI
+269 LLDALKKKPNAILFI

-321 TTFSEY
+321 TTFTEY

-340 FQKIDVKEPSIE
+340 FQKIDVKEPSVD

-360 LKPRYEEFHNVSY
+360 LKPRYEEFHNVEY
-373 TDAALV
+373 TDEALV
-379 SAVKLSAKH
+379 TAVQLSAKH
-388 VHERFLPD
+388 IHERFLPD

-406 AYKRLGITPEI
+406 AYKRLGIVADLDDIDAEESFI
-417 ADTEAE
+417 ANLEQDF
-423 DALLTTLE
+423 DAQIDADE
-431 EETSSSKAK
+431 EGLGGDADDDSLDETSTANEMQEEANMAKANDKANGSKK
-440 SFEFAELSQ
+440 SKGKRA
-449 DSDSAES
+449 
-456 GPKSMHQAA
+456 PIK
-465 DDVDDSTNDDTSTSD
+465 
-480 KVDVSKSDTSH
+480 
-491 NSAEAHKSVTVIDVE
+491 IDVA
-506 DIEAIVAKLARIPPK
+506 DIEAIIAKLARIPPK
-521 SVSNDDKSLLEHL
+521 SVSSDDKSILEHL
-534 DRDLKRLVFGQDEA
+534 DRDLKHLVFGQDEA
-548 IDTLSDAIKLSRAG
+548 IETLADAIKLSRAG
-562 LKSPDKPIGS
+562 LKAPDKPIGS

-624 FDQGGLLTEKINQF
+624 YDQGGLLTEKINQH

-673 RVSSFKQ
+673 RVAIFKQ
-680 VILIMTTNVGADSMS
+680 VIVIMTTNVGAESIS
-695 RASMGFTHQ
+695 RSSMGFTQQ
-704 DHSKDNSEALK
+704 DHSRDNTEALK

-730 QFNPLDPSIV
+730 QFNALDTSVV
-740 VSVVDKFLVELQAQ
+740 VSVVDKFLVELQVQ
-754 LDDKQVMLEIDDE
+754 LDDKQVTLEIDDE
-767 VRDYLAAKGYD
+767 VRDYLAEKGYD

-807 ADGGTVHVTLQ
+807 VNGGIVHLSLEPKEANEQDGDTVKLDKNGGKSSDKGSAD
-818 TTEDESEQGSSTIST
+818 SRI
-833 DKADDNQPKAMDK
+833 
-846 ATVNNREILLT
+846 ILT
-857 VVETHGSRNGDHSQ
+857 VVETHEPHPDSESLA
-871 SMPS
+871 S

>member
-38 NHAATTLKACGGDIS
+38 THAANTLTACNANVS
-53 TLRAELEAYINK
+53 ALRTELEAYINK
-65 HTPTLDEDVEQSPQ
+65 HTPTVDVDTEQSPQ

-121 VYLLKKQGVS
+121 VYLLKKQGIS
-131 RLELTQYLSHGQDKA
+131 RLELTQYLSHGQDKEEPSEQRA
-146 DDGEAKSGISSDSRS
+146 SMTGERRSAS
-161 EKTSKDPLVD
+161 EKTSKDPLVE
-171 FATNLNKRAAEGK
+171 FATNLNQRAAEGK

-194 IERTAQVLCRR
+194 IERAAQVLCRR
-205 RKNNPLLVGDPGV
+205 RKNNPLLVGEPGV

-231 INEKAPKPLNG
+231 INDKAPKPLNG

-269 LLDALRKKPNAILFI
+269 LLDALKKKPNAILFI

-321 TTFSEY
+321 TTFTEY

-340 FQKIDVKEPSIE
+340 FQKIDVKEPSV
-352 DSIDILRG
+352 DDTIDILRG
-360 LKPRYEEFHNVSY
+360 LKPRYEEFHNVEY
-373 TDAALV
+373 TDEALV
-379 SAVKLSAKH
+379 TAVQLSAKH
-388 VHERFLPD
+388 IHERFLPD

-406 AYKRLGITPEI
+406 AYKRLGVVP
-417 ADTEAE
+417 
-423 DALLTTLE
+423 
-431 EETSSSKAK
+431 
-440 SFEFAELSQ
+440 
-449 DSDSAES
+449 
-456 GPKSMHQAA
+456 
-465 DDVDDSTNDDTSTSD
+465 DVDDIEAEESFIADLEQDFDAQIDADVEGIDSDADSDNEMQDEAKTAKANDRAKSTDGA
-480 KVDVSKSDTSH
+480 KAFK
-491 NSAEAHKSVTVIDVE
+491 AQKPPMKIDVA
-506 DIEAIVAKLARIPPK
+506 DIEAIIAKLARIPPK
-521 SVSNDDKSLLEHL
+521 SVSSDDKSILEHL
-534 DRDLKRLVFGQDEA
+534 DRDLKHLVFGQDEA
-548 IDTLSDAIKLSRAG
+548 IATLADAIKLSRAG
-562 LKSPDKPIGS
+562 LKAPDKPIGS

-624 FDQGGLLTEKINQF
+624 YDQGGLLTEKINQH

-673 RVSSFKQ
+673 RVAIFKQ
-680 VILIMTTNVGADSMS
+680 VIIIMTTNVGADSIS
-695 RASMGFTHQ
+695 RSSMGFTQQ
-704 DHSKDNSEALK
+704 DHSRDNTESLK

-730 QFNPLDPSIV
+730 QFNPLDTSVV
-740 VSVVDKFLVELQAQ
+740 VSVVDKFLVELQVQ
-754 LDDKQVMLEIDDE
+754 LDDKQVTLEIDDD
-767 VRDYLAAKGYD
+767 VRDYLADKGYD

-807 ADGGTVHVTLQ
+807 VNGGVVHLTLAP
-818 TTEDESEQGSSTIST
+818 
-833 DKADDNQPKAMDK
+833 KADDTQDTDTVKLDK
-846 ATVNNREILLT
+846 SSQKGSPDSRIVLT
-857 VVETHGSRNGDHSQ
+857 VVETHEPRSDSE
-871 SMPS
+871 SVAS

>member
-38 NHAATTLKACGGDIS
+38 THAANTLTACNANVS
-53 TLRAELEAYINK
+53 TLRTELEAYINK
-65 HTPTLDEDVEQSPQ
+65 HTPTIDADTEQSPQ

-121 VYLLKKQGVS
+121 VYLLKKQGIS
-131 RLELTQYLSHGQDKA
+131 RLELTQYLSHGQDKEEPSEPRA
-146 DDGEAKSGISSDSRS
+146 SMTGERRNTS
-161 EKTSKDPLVD
+161 EKTSKDPLVE
-171 FATNLNKRAAEGK
+171 FATNLNQRAAEGK
-184 TDPLIGRASE
+184 TDPLIGRTSE
-194 IERTAQVLCRR
+194 IERAAQVLCRR
-205 RKNNPLLVGDPGV
+205 RKNNPLLVGEPGV

-231 INEKAPKPLNG
+231 INDKAPKPLNG

-269 LLDALRKKPNAILFI
+269 LLDALKKKPNAILFI

-321 TTFSEY
+321 TTFTEY

-340 FQKIDVKEPSIE
+340 FQKIDVKEPSVD

-360 LKPRYEEFHNVSY
+360 LKPRYEEFHNVEY
-373 TDAALV
+373 TDEALV
-379 SAVKLSAKH
+379 TAVQLSAKH
-388 VHERFLPD
+388 IHERFLPD

-406 AYKRLGITPEI
+406 AYKRLGVIPDTNDIDAEESFI
-417 ADTEAE
+417 ADIEQDFDAQIEA
-423 DALLTTLE
+423 DE
-431 EETSSSKAK
+431 EGLNEESDSEIDNDFTSSETQDQTNTAK
-440 SFEFAELSQ
+440 
-449 DSDSAES
+449 
-456 GPKSMHQAA
+456 
-465 DDVDDSTNDDTSTSD
+465 VDDPLQSTS
-480 KVDVSKSDTSH
+480 
-491 NSAEAHKSVTVIDVE
+491 EAKAAKTKKKPPMKIDVA

-521 SVSNDDKSLLEHL
+521 SVSSDDKSMLKHL
-534 DRDLKRLVFGQDEA
+534 DRDLKHLVFGQDEA
-548 IDTLSDAIKLSRAG
+548 IETLADAIKLSRAG

-624 FDQGGLLTEKINQF
+624 YDQGGLLTEKINQH

-673 RVSSFKQ
+673 RVAVFKQ
-680 VILIMTTNVGADSMS
+680 VIVIMTTNVGADSIS
-695 RASMGFTHQ
+695 RSSMGFTEQ
-704 DHSKDNSEALK
+704 DHSRDNTESLK

-730 QFNPLDPSIV
+730 QFNPLDTSVV
-740 VSVVDKFLVELQAQ
+740 VSVVDKFLVELQVQ
-754 LDDKQVMLEIDDE
+754 LDDKQVTLEIDDD
-767 VRDYLAAKGYD
+767 VRTYLAEKGYD

-801 ILFGDL
+801 ILFGEL
-807 ADGGTVHVTLQ
+807 VNGGVVHLTLEPSEMNETQNDTVKLDKSIDKG
-818 TTEDESEQGSSTIST
+818 TEDSRIT
-833 DKADDNQPKAMDK
+833 
-846 ATVNNREILLT
+846 LT
-857 VVETHGSRNGDHSQ
+857 VVETHEPYSDSE
-871 SMPS
+871 SVAS

>member
-38 NHAATTLKACGGDIS
+38 THAANTLTACNANVS
-53 TLRAELEAYINK
+53 NLRSELEAYINK
-65 HTPTLDEDVEQSPQ
+65 HTPTVDVDIEQSPQ

-121 VYLLKKQGVS
+121 VYLLKKQGIS
-131 RLELTQYLSHGQDKA
+131 RLELTQYLSHGQDK
-146 DDGEAKSGISSDSRS
+146 DGPAEARAATTGERRSAAS
-161 EKTSKDPLVD
+161 EKTSKDPLLE
-171 FATNLNKRAAEGK
+171 FASNLNQRAAEGK
-184 TDPLIGRASE
+184 TDPLIGRAAE

-205 RKNNPLLVGDPGV
+205 RKNNPLLVGEPGV

-231 INEKAPKPLNG
+231 INDKAPKPLNG
-242 CVIYSLDIGSLI
+242 CVIYSLDIGALI

-269 LLDALRKKPNAILFI
+269 LLDALKNKPNAILFI

-310 LANGELRCIGS
+310 LANGELRCVGS
-321 TTFSEY
+321 TTFTEY

-340 FQKIDVKEPSIE
+340 FQKIDVKEPSI
-352 DSIDILRG
+352 DDTIDILRG
-360 LKPRYEEFHNVSY
+360 LKPRYEEFHNVEY
-373 TDAALV
+373 TDEALV
-379 SAVKLSAKH
+379 SAVQLSAKH
-388 VHERFLPD
+388 IHERFLPD

-406 AYKRLGITPEI
+406 AYKRLGVI
-417 ADTEAE
+417 ADADDIGAE
-423 DALLTTLE
+423 DQLIADLE
-431 EETSSSKAK
+431 HDLDE
-440 SFEFAELSQ
+440 
-449 DSDSAES
+449 
-456 GPKSMHQAA
+456 
-465 DDVDDSTNDDTSTSD
+465 DDVDTDETDNEMQDQASAAKASHQAKTVDDLQ
-480 KVDVSKSDTSH
+480 KVK
-491 NSAEAHKSVTVIDVE
+491 NKKPPMKIDVA

-521 SVSNDDKSLLEHL
+521 SISTDDKSILEHL

-548 IDTLSDAIKLSRAG
+548 IATLADAIKLSRAG
-562 LKSPDKPIGS
+562 LKAPDKPIGS

-589 LANLLGVEL
+589 LASLLGVEL

-624 FDQGGLLTEKINQF
+624 YDQGGLLTEKINQH

-673 RVSSFKQ
+673 RVAIFKQ
-680 VILIMTTNVGADSMS
+680 VIVIMTTNVGAESIS
-695 RASMGFTHQ
+695 RSSMGFTQQ
-704 DHSKDNSEALK
+704 DHSRDNNESLK
-715 RVFTPEFR
+715 RVFSPEFR

-730 QFNPLDPSIV
+730 QFNALDSSVV
-740 VSVVDKFLVELQAQ
+740 VSVVDKFLVELQVQ
-754 LDDKQVMLEIDDE
+754 LDDKQVTLEIDDE
-767 VRDYLAAKGYD
+767 VRDYLAEKGYD

-786 QRLIQDEIKKPLASM
+786 QRLIQDEIKKPLANM

-807 ADGGTVHVTLQ
+807 VNGGVVHITLEPEHTDEQQAQDGVVLNKSSHQNSDKGSAD
-818 TTEDESEQGSSTIST
+818 S
-833 DKADDNQPKAMDK
+833 
-846 ATVNNREILLT
+846 RILLT
-857 VVETHGSRNGDHSQ
+857 VVEIHEPRSDSE
-871 SMPS
+871 SLAS

>member
-38 NHAATTLKACGGDIS
+38 THAANTLTACNANVS
-53 TLRAELEAYINK
+53 TLRSELDAYINK
-65 HTPTLDEDVEQSPQ
+65 HTPTVDVDTEQSPQ

-121 VYLLKKQGVS
+121 VYLLKKQGIS
-131 RLELTQYLSHGQDKA
+131 RLELTQYLSHGQDKEEPSEPRA
-146 DDGEAKSGISSDSRS
+146 SNTGERRSAS
-161 EKTSKDPLVD
+161 EKTSKDPLVE
-171 FATNLNKRAAEGK
+171 FATNLNQRAAEGK
-184 TDPLIGRASE
+184 TDPLIGRAAE
-194 IERTAQVLCRR
+194 IERAAQVLCRR
-205 RKNNPLLVGDPGV
+205 RKNNPLLVGEPGV

-231 INEKAPKPLNG
+231 INDKAPKPLNG

-269 LLDALRKKPNAILFI
+269 LLDALKKKPNAILFI

-321 TTFSEY
+321 TTFTEY

-340 FQKIDVKEPSIE
+340 FQKIDVKEPSV
-352 DSIDILRG
+352 DDTIDILRG
-360 LKPRYEEFHNVSY
+360 LKPRYEEFHNVEY
-373 TDAALV
+373 TDEALV
-379 SAVKLSAKH
+379 TAVQLSSKH
-388 VHERFLPD
+388 IHERFLPD

-406 AYKRLGITPEI
+406 AYKRLGIIPDVEDIEAEESFI
-417 ADTEAE
+417 ADIEQDFDVQILSDDGDNEMQNEAE
-423 DALLTTLE
+423 AA
-431 EETSSSKAK
+431 KANDRFK
-440 SFEFAELSQ
+440 ST
-449 DSDSAES
+449 
-456 GPKSMHQAA
+456 
-465 DDVDDSTNDDTSTSD
+465 DDVETATGSP
-480 KVDVSKSDTSH
+480 K
-491 NSAEAHKSVTVIDVE
+491 AEKRRAPIKIDVA

-521 SVSNDDKSLLEHL
+521 SVSSDDKSILQHL

-548 IDTLSDAIKLSRAG
+548 IATLADAIKLSRAG
-562 LKSPDKPIGS
+562 LKAPDKPIGS

-589 LANLLGVEL
+589 LASLLGVEL

-624 FDQGGLLTEKINQF
+624 FDQGGLLTEKINQH

-673 RVSSFKQ
+673 RVAIFKQ
-680 VILIMTTNVGADSMS
+680 VIVIMTTNVGADSIS
-695 RASMGFTHQ
+695 RSSMGFTQQ
-704 DHSKDNSEALK
+704 DHSHDNTESLK

-730 QFNPLDPSIV
+730 QFNALDTTVV
-740 VSVVDKFLVELQAQ
+740 VSVVDKFLVELQVQ
-754 LDDKQVMLEIDDE
+754 LDDKQVTLEIDDD
-767 VRDYLAAKGYD
+767 VRDYLADKGYD

-786 QRLIQDEIKKPLASM
+786 QRLIQNEIKKPLASM

-807 ADGGTVHVTLQ
+807 VNGGVVHLTLEPEEIDAQDDDTVKLEKNNDSVS
-818 TTEDESEQGSSTIST
+818 DKGSSDSRI
-833 DKADDNQPKAMDK
+833 
-846 ATVNNREILLT
+846 ILT
-857 VVETHGSRNGDHSQ
+857 VVETHEPRSDSE
-871 SMPS
+871 SVAS